1 MISYF
6 IHHLILTMSLFFIK
20 NLLKMMMSMFQ
31 FLLVFIFSIILN
43 LCLAARALIIIKSG
57 LMGKL
62 LKNKLLN
69 LLEKQIYLFY
79 IVPFFISLLIL
90 TYFND
95 NIIYLEEKDVV
106 VTAVIDN
113 SQFVFSGETLN
124 LICNNLG
131 SAAVFSG
138 GARIAAGLVAKY
150 PMHLLPK
157 TGIIGGVF
165 RAAGFTLT
173 FKVITNTFPATIS
186 SNSNPKIQTGQV
198 TIKMEGLS
206 INNSTSDITA
216 NLSKLE
222 KYFGSQKLKN
232 LDIREINN
240 KLEIKGTQ
248 DQSNSVIEELNKSYP
263 NWKEDFIN
271 SPLENGDVNSIKL
284 FLIET
289 LTNNL
294 ILQFIIIYLMIMF
307 IIIFTCKLIIEK
319 DIQLNKI
326 KEYPLG
332 NYIYYI
338 LEKYISIWKTSANI
352 WIYLL
357 VFSVLIFSMG
367 SAYSIYQVISFLK

>member
-1 MISYF
+1 
-6 IHHLILTMSLFFIK
+6 
-20 NLLKMMMSMFQ
+20 MMSMFQ

-43 LCLAARALIIIKSG
+43 LCPLIIIKSG

-79 IVPFFISLLIL
+79 IVPFFVSLLIL
-90 TYFND
+90 IYFND

-106 VTAVIDN
+106 VTTVIDN
-113 SQFVFSGETLN
+113 IRFVFSGDTLN
-124 LICNNLG
+124 LITNNLG

-157 TGIIGGVF
+157 TGIIGGV
-165 RAAGFTLT
+165 AAGFTLT
-173 FKVITNTFPATIS
+173 FKVISNTFPATIS
-186 SNSNPKIQTGQV
+186 SNSSSNIQTGQV

-206 INNSTSDITA
+206 INNSTSNITE
-216 NLSKLE
+216 NISILE

-232 LDIREINN
+232 LEIRELNN

-248 DQSNSVIEELNKSYP
+248 DQSNSVIEELNKDYP
-263 NWKEDFIN
+263 NWKEGFIN

-319 DIQLNKI
+319 NIELNKI

>member
-1 MISYF
+1 
-6 IHHLILTMSLFFIK
+6 
-20 NLLKMMMSMFQ
+20 
-31 FLLVFIFSIILN
+31 
-43 LCLAARALIIIKSG
+43 
-57 LMGKL
+57 MGKL

-131 SAAVFSG
+131 SAAVLLFSG
-138 GARIAAGLVAKY
+138 GARIRLAAGVVAKY

-157 TGIIGGVF
+157 TGIIGGV
-165 RAAGFTLT
+165 AAGFTLT

-206 INNSTSDITA
+206 INNSTSDITE

-263 NWKEDFIN
+263 NWARSCTDGFIN
-271 SPLENGDVNSIKL
+271 
-284 FLIET
+284 
-289 LTNNL
+289 
-294 ILQFIIIYLMIMF
+294 
-307 IIIFTCKLIIEK
+307 
-319 DIQLNKI
+319 
-326 KEYPLG
+326 
-332 NYIYYI
+332 
-338 LEKYISIWKTSANI
+338 
-352 WIYLL
+352 
-357 VFSVLIFSMG
+357 
-367 SAYSIYQVISFLK
+367 